1 MSRRF
6 GLLAGFALV
15 AAACSFGLYGAA
27 LPGLGPFRL
36 SGSGSGLSG
45 DWHEVDRNAGA
56 MDRSWDF
63 YAQRG
68 VLVQHGARA
77 RFVPT
82 SAIDGLARG
91 GQTGLE
97 KGVRLND
104 GYDELTK
111 YTQGG
116 HHRPSML
123 SWPDSD

>member
-6 GLLAGFALV
+6 GPLTGLALV
-15 AAACSFGLYGAA
+15 AAVCSLGLYGAA

-36 SGSGSGLSG
+36 SGSGSNLSG
-45 DWHEVDRNAGA
+45 GSHVAHRNVDA

-63 YAQRG
+63 YARRG
-68 VLVQHGARA
+68 VLVRHGTRA

-82 SAIDGLARG
+82 DAIEGLARA

-97 KGVRLND
+97 KGVRLNG

-116 HHRPSML
+116 RHRRFP
-123 SWPDSD
+123 